1 VALRAESEH
10 AFDRKSLMDTVWSM
24 VYKLFGEYGTSQTG
38 LSLVKWDEGEGVLIA
53 RCSHKALDMVRA
65 ATAAITEING
75 KRAVV
80 YVLGVSGTLKGLQR
94 KLPRPRV

>member
-1 VALRAESEH
+1 
-10 AFDRKSLMDTVWSM
+10 MDAIWSM
-24 VYKLFGEYGTSQTG
+24 MYQLFGEFGTSKTG
-38 LSLVKWDEGEGVLIA
+38 LSLMKWDEEEKVLIA

-65 ATAAITEING
+65 ATAAVTEING

-94 KLPRPRV
+94 KLPKMRV